1 MVPGSSPGP
10 PTKTRKEMKEKSEE
24 RTGAAVKLLLETLE
38 RNSADVGLVLDEY
51 EATHDDAECEQSR
64 QYQALVA
71 GQSALKEAIDKIN
84 YQLNK

>member
-1 MVPGSSPGP
+1 
-10 PTKTRKEMKEKSEE
+10 MKEKSEE
-24 RTGAAVKLLLETLE
+24 RTEAAVKLLLETLE

-51 EATHDDAECEQSR
+51 ESTHDDAECERSR

-71 GQSALKEAIDKIN
+71 GQSALREAIDKIN